1 MIGNTR
7 DFVVIGKGKSQLEDF
22 MKRATDR
29 YGLTV
34 KNEPS
39 PQAGYYYRS
48 DHFSLARQG
57 VPMLYAEGGEDLVN
71 GGVAA
76 GSAAAEVRMTPWLAV
91 ASVSQAGPPQM
102 VRAIEVRG

>member
-1 MIGNTR
+1 MDGLNVAGNTR
-7 DFVVIGKGKSQLEDF
+7 DFVVIGRGKSQLEDY
-22 MKRATDR
+22 MTRATDR

-57 VPMLYAEGGEDLVN
+57 VPMLYAEGGEDLVE
-71 GGVAA
+71 GGIRRRPRRR
-76 GSAAAEVRMTPWLAV
+76 GGLQDQPLPSAQR
-91 ASVSQAGPPQM
+91 
-102 VRAIEVRG
+102 RI